1 MRAPSRELA
10 VRTQAAS
17 SRRQP
22 ALAPGVRPGV
32 SLPCRGSGG
41 GGSEK
46 LPCPVMPSPTPRH
59 SPERFAMSAFSE
71 DTAYASILILLVGF
85 FILWVSWL
93 VTGIEMR
100 GRLSRLDFKLD
111 LLLKHA
117 GVEYDPYKNLP
128 RDVVDA
134 LRRSQKIQAIQR
146 YRKVT
151 GVGLKEAKDF
161 IEDVQRRSGDAS

>member
-1 MRAPSRELA
+1 
-10 VRTQAAS
+10 
-17 SRRQP
+17 
-22 ALAPGVRPGV
+22 
-32 SLPCRGSGG
+32 
-41 GGSEK
+41 
-46 LPCPVMPSPTPRH
+46 
-59 SPERFAMSAFSE
+59 MSAFSE

-85 FILWVSWL
+85 FVLWVSWL